1 MVQDT
6 GLDGFEPDALA
17 AASRILGLENEFGL
31 PYPPMPAPPYLTAT
45 GNRWRFDSVMIPAG
59 PGYFGPH
66 RRLVEPTQILAR
78 DGVAWMSLM
87 PNEVESQQP
96 HLAAASGTVVICG
109 LGLGLMAYATAARRA
124 VGHVVVVERDPEV
137 VAMFREFA
145 QFDRWPHRG
154 KVELVIS
161 DALEFRRGGV
171 DFLYVDI
178 WPFYRMDVMVP
189 DMKRI
194 HANVPAPRCGY
205 WGQELDMIDAALAD
219 GVALAD
225 FGADHVRGFADRHGL
240 PLIGLEQP
248 CYPDLCRNAAANPAN
263 IPKRIPLEEPAARA

>member
-17 AASRILGLENEFGL
+17 AASRTLGLKNEFSL
-31 PYPPMPAPPYLTAT
+31 PYPPMPVPPYLDAT
-45 GNRWRFDSVMIPAG
+45 GSRWRFDSVMIPAG

-78 DGVAWMSLM
+78 EGVAWMSLM

-96 HLAAASGTVVICG
+96 HLAAAAGTVVVCG

-145 QFDRWPHRG
+145 QFDRWLHHG

-161 DALEFRRGGV
+161 DALV
-171 DFLYVDI
+171 
-178 WPFYRMDVMVP
+178 
-189 DMKRI
+189 
-194 HANVPAPRCGY
+194 
-205 WGQELDMIDAALAD
+205 
-219 GVALAD
+219 
-225 FGADHVRGFADRHGL
+225 
-240 PLIGLEQP
+240 
-248 CYPDLCRNAAANPAN
+248 
-263 IPKRIPLEEPAARA
+263 